1 MRIRASPRPYLGHTG
16 PDRPLKED
24 TVTTETPEIVS
35 ASLQQALVDLIDL
48 SLQAK
53 QAHWNVHGP
62 QFRSA
67 HLQLDEVVAE
77 VRAFSDD
84 VAERLAALGG
94 HPDGRA
100 ATVASES
107 TVESYE
113 GGSVSADKVVV
124 QFAERLAAA
133 ADRIKEEL
141 PELEV
146 DMPSQ
151 DLLTGI
157 AFALEKQAWMFR
169 SMH

>member
-1 MRIRASPRPYLGHTG
+1 MST
-16 PDRPLKED
+16 D
-24 TVTTETPEIVS
+24 TPEIVV
-35 ASLQQALVDLIDL
+35 ASLQQALVDLIDI

-53 QAHWNVHGP
+53 QAHWNVYGP

-67 HLQLDEVVAE
+67 HLQLDEVVDE
-77 VRAFSDD
+77 VRTFSDD

-100 ATVASES
+100 ATVAADS
-107 TVESYE
+107 TVEAYE
-113 GGSVSADKVVV
+113 AGAVSADKVVQ
-124 QFAERLAAA
+124 QFAERLATVAT
-133 ADRIKEEL
+133 RIKEEL
-141 PELEV
+141 PELDV